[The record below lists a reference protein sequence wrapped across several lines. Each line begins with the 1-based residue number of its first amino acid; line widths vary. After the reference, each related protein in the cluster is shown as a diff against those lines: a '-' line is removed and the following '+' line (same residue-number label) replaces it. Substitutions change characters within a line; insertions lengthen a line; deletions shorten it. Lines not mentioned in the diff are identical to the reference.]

1 MIDKIIE
8 FSVKRPLTIG
18 ILVAILIIWGS
29 VSLSN
34 LPIDAVPDVTSN
46 QVDIITNTPS
56 LAPLEMEMF
65 VTAPIEMAMSNIP
78 GLVEIRSISKFGL
91 SVVKVVFTDDTDIY
105 WARQQVFERLE
116 QVANEIPAGV
126 GKPYMGPAST
136 GLGEVF
142 QYIIRPKDPKDK
154 SFSLM
159 EIRTMQ
165 DWVIRKQLL
174 GIPGIAEVSGFGGYK
189 KEYQAK
195 INPERMK
202 ALNVTVD
209 ELFEALSKGNSNT
222 GGAYIEKQNK
232 AFTIRGIGLATN
244 LEEIGYT
251 VVKMNNNIPVLVKD
265 VADVDYGNSIRYGA
279 ITYNGQGETVGGI
292 IMMTKGANGNEV
304 ITRIKAKMEEIQAK
318 LPEGLVIEPFIDRS
332 KLVNNAIKTVMT
344 NLIEGALIVVLV
356 IIVFL
361 GNWRASLLAASVIP
375 LAMLFAFGWMRYFD
389 VVGNIM
395 SLGAIDFGLLVD
407 PAIIVVETVVLFL
420 ANEMNKHT
428 GSNHS
433 SAPIKPMSYKKRQ
446 AIIIDAAQE
455 VKKSVVFGGLII
467 LIVYFPIL
475 TLEGVEGKMF
485 APMAKTVGFAIL
497 GALILSVTYVPMMS
511 ALILRPPKSA
521 HSHGISEIF
530 VQFIYYKIIEPIVKI
545 CLRRNYIAVGAAL
558 LILFAG
564 GYGFSKIGG
573 EFIPKL
579 QEGDLVI
586 EVNLPV
592 GTAMTEAINLGDKIQ
607 STLLREFP
615 DEIERIVSKIG
626 TSEVPV
632 DPMPLEAQEIVV
644 VLKDKKLWKK
654 AKAQEELADMVSDVM
669 KQFPGIVISVQQP
682 IENRVNELMS
692 GARTDVVVK
701 VYGFNLDTIVAK
713 SNQIISIIKTIEGAV
728 DVQENKIF
736 GLPQINIKYDRK
748 QMAVY
753 GVTVEQM
760 NRSIQL
766 AFAGAIAGTIY
777 ENDKRFDLTLRLSS
791 SEREKAENIKNLFVQ
806 SSTGVSIP
814 IRELADITEE
824 IGPSEIGHENLKRKS
839 NIGFNVRGRDLESI
853 VKDLIVKVNAEVSL
867 PKGYEIEYGG
877 EFENFSRAK
886 ARLGIVVPIAL
897 FIIFCLLF
905 ASFGTVGDS
914 LLIYTVVPL
923 SAVGGVFALL
933 IRGMNFSISAGVGFI
948 ALFGVAVL
956 NGILLVEHF
965 NQLGEMGV
973 IKPEHRVMRGLRE
986 RFRPILMTSAVAAL
1000 GFLPMALSTSVG
1012 AEVQKP
1018 LASVVIGG
1026 LVTTT
1031 ILTIIVLPTL
1041 YCIFKRKRKKADEE
1055 DLSKREKAHA
1065 PFSKVMMILLFLFIS
1080 MLAFGQKN
1088 LSMQEAVNLAME
1100 KNPQIKLADQ
1110 KIQQQILLKP
1120 AAYYVENPELI
1131 FEAPTGTVM
1140 RPGVMQRIQFPSV
1153 YAAQAEAQQNRIGV
1167 SEAEKQISA
1176 NNLAYRVKV
1185 AYINLQ
1191 FIIEKVNLLRRQDS
1205 IYRDIIRVNDVRYR
1219 VGQIT
1224 NLERINGES
1233 QYKKILYNL
1242 RQAEVELR
1250 NTKLQFGL
1258 LLGNA
1263 ADTTNL
1269 PNAKLSKMP
1278 PLPASY
1284 RLLDTTAF
1292 AGNPILTFNRQIE
1305 SLNSSLVKVEKRKLL
1320 PNFFFGYLNQGS
1332 TDVNDVSY
1340 APFQNRLRYGISIPI
1355 WAWGQRASIRASM
1368 KEFEI
1373 AQTQTRIN
1381 TLQLNTEYTNA
1392 LALYRQAD
1400 ENLNYFENVGLREA
1414 SEILRDARE
1423 SYRLGS
1429 ITYYAYLQ
1437 NLELAF
1443 QIEANYLE
1451 TLKNFNQAI
1460 IYLQYL
1466 KGEQ

>member
-1 MIDKIIE
+1 MIDKIIA
-8 FSVKRPLTIG
+8 FSVRNPLVIG
-18 ILVAILIIWGS
+18 ILVGVMALWGGF
-29 VSLSN
+29 SLSK

-174 GIPGIAEVSGFGGYK
+174 GIAGIAEVSGFGGYK

-209 ELFEALSKGNSNT
+209 ELFEALSMGNSNT

-232 AFTIRGIGLATN
+232 AFTIRGIGLATD
-244 LEEIGYT
+244 LEEIGNT
-251 VVKMNNNIPVLVKD
+251 VVKMNNNIPVLVRD

-279 ITYNGQGETVGGI
+279 ITYNGVGETVGGI

-304 ITRIKAKMEEIQAK
+304 ITRIKKKMEEIGSK

-332 KLVNNAIKTVMT
+332 KLVNNAITTVMT
-344 NLIEGALIVVLV
+344 NLLEGAIIVVLV

-375 LAMLFAFGWMRYFD
+375 LAMLFAFGWMKYFD

-420 ANEMNKHT
+420 ANEVNKRVR
-428 GSNHS
+428 SNHNN
-433 SAPIKPMSYKKRQ
+433 KPMSYKMRQ
-446 AIIIDAAQE
+446 EIVIDAAQE

-497 GALILSVTYVPMMS
+497 GALILSVSYVPMMS

-530 VQFIYYKIIEPIVKI
+530 VQFIYYKVIEPVVKI
-545 CLRRNYIAVGAAL
+545 CLRRNYVAVIAAI

-592 GTAMTEAINLGDKIQ
+592 GAAMTEAINLGDKIQ
-607 STLLREFP
+607 ATLMKEFP

-644 VLKDKKLWKK
+644 VLRDKKLWKK
-654 AKAQEELADMVSDVM
+654 AKAQEDLADLVSDVM

-701 VYGFNLDTIVAK
+701 VYGFSLDTIVAK
-713 SNQIISIIKTIEGAV
+713 SNQIIGIIKTIEGAV

-753 GVTVEQM
+753 GVTVAQM
-760 NRSIQL
+760 NRAIQL
-766 AFAGAIAGTIY
+766 AFAGAIAGTVY

-791 SEREKAENIKNLFVQ
+791 AEREKAENIKNLLVS
-806 SSTGVSIP
+806 SSTGLSIP
-814 IRELADITEE
+814 LRELADITEE

-853 VKDLIVKVNAEVSL
+853 VNDLIVKVEAQVVL

-905 ASFGTVGDS
+905 ASFGTIGDS

-923 SAVGGVFALL
+923 SAVGGVFALI

-973 IKPEHRVMRGLRE
+973 EKPEHRV
-986 RFRPILMTSAVAAL
+986 
-1000 GFLPMALSTSVG
+1000 
-1012 AEVQKP
+1012 
-1018 LASVVIGG
+1018 
-1026 LVTTT
+1026 
-1031 ILTIIVLPTL
+1031 
-1041 YCIFKRKRKKADEE
+1041 
-1055 DLSKREKAHA
+1055 
-1065 PFSKVMMILLFLFIS
+1065 
-1080 MLAFGQKN
+1080 
-1088 LSMQEAVNLAME
+1088 
-1100 KNPQIKLADQ
+1100 
-1110 KIQQQILLKP
+1110 
-1120 AAYYVENPELI
+1120 
-1131 FEAPTGTVM
+1131 
-1140 RPGVMQRIQFPSV
+1140 
-1153 YAAQAEAQQNRIGV
+1153 
-1167 SEAEKQISA
+1167 
-1176 NNLAYRVKV
+1176 
-1185 AYINLQ
+1185 
-1191 FIIEKVNLLRRQDS
+1191 
-1205 IYRDIIRVNDVRYR
+1205 
-1219 VGQIT
+1219 
-1224 NLERINGES
+1224 
-1233 QYKKILYNL
+1233 
-1242 RQAEVELR
+1242 
-1250 NTKLQFGL
+1250 
-1258 LLGNA
+1258 
-1263 ADTTNL
+1263 
-1269 PNAKLSKMP
+1269 
-1278 PLPASY
+1278 
-1284 RLLDTTAF
+1284 
-1292 AGNPILTFNRQIE
+1292 
-1305 SLNSSLVKVEKRKLL
+1305 
-1320 PNFFFGYLNQGS
+1320 
-1332 TDVNDVSY
+1332 
-1340 APFQNRLRYGISIPI
+1340 
-1355 WAWGQRASIRASM
+1355 
-1368 KEFEI
+1368 
-1373 AQTQTRIN
+1373 
-1381 TLQLNTEYTNA
+1381 
-1392 LALYRQAD
+1392 
-1400 ENLNYFENVGLREA
+1400 
-1414 SEILRDARE
+1414 
-1423 SYRLGS
+1423 
-1429 ITYYAYLQ
+1429 
-1437 NLELAF
+1437 
-1443 QIEANYLE
+1443 
-1451 TLKNFNQAI
+1451 
-1460 IYLQYL
+1460 
-1466 KGEQ
+1466 

>member
-8 FSVKRPLTIG
+8 FSVKRPLTIS

-91 SVVKVVFTDDTDIY
+91 SVVKVVFTDDTNIY

-142 QYIIRPKDPKDK
+142 QYIIRPKDPNDK

-232 AFTIRGIGLATN
+232 AFTIRGIGLATS

-279 ITYNGQGETVGGI
+279 ITYNGLGETVGGI

-420 ANEMNKHT
+420 ANEMSKYSHN
-428 GSNHS
+428 NHS
-433 SAPIKPMSYKKRQ
+433 PAPSKPMSYKRRQ

-521 HSHGISEIF
+521 HSHGISEVF
-530 VQFIYYKIIEPIVKI
+530 VQFIYYRLIEPVVKV

-607 STLLREFP
+607 RVLLKEFP

-654 AKAQEELADMVSDVM
+654 AHAQEDLADMVSDVM

-713 SNQIISIIKTIEGAV
+713 SNQIISLIKTIEGAV

-760 NRSIQL
+760 NRAIQL
-766 AFAGAIAGTIY
+766 AFAGAIAGTVY

-791 SEREKAENIKNLFVQ
+791 SEREKVENIKNLFVQ
-806 SSTGVSIP
+806 SSTGLSIP

-853 VKDLIVKVNAEVSL
+853 VKDLMAKVNAEVSL

-905 ASFGTVGDS
+905 ASFGKVGDS

-1031 ILTIIVLPTL
+1031 ILTLIVLPTL
-1041 YCIFKRKRKKADEE
+1041 YCIFKRKRKKEDEE
-1055 DLSKREKAHA
+1055 DLSKREKAHV
-1065 PFSKVMMILLFLFIS
+1065 PFSKVMMTFSLLIIS
-1080 MLAFGQKN
+1080 TFAFGQQN

-1100 KNPQIKLADQ
+1100 KNPQIRLADQ

-1120 AAYYVENPELI
+1120 AAYYVESPELI

-1176 NNLAYRVKV
+1176 NNLAYRVKA
-1185 AYINLQ
+1185 AYVNLQ

-1263 ADTTNL
+1263 ADTTKL

-1292 AGNPILTFNRQIE
+1292 AANPILTFNRQIE
-1305 SLNSSLVKVEKRKLL
+1305 SLNNSLVKVEKRKLL
-1320 PNFFFGYLNQGS
+1320 PNLFFGYLNQGS
-1332 TDVNDVSY
+1332 TDVNDLSY

-1355 WAWGQRASIRASM
+1355 WAWGQRASIKASM

-1414 SEILRDARE
+1414 NEILRDARE

-1443 QIEANYLE
+1443 QIEGNYLE
-1451 TLKNFNQAI
+1451 TLKNFNQSI